1 MFSAFSILTVVL
13 TTAHSDRL
21 PRSIWSVRGRRDVGD
36 ILTSDV
42 HGREVRNKKRHFTVS
57 GVPCLGLPSL
67 TVLALQY
74 SKVRNINSGQT

>member
-1 MFSAFSILTVVL
+1 MFSAFFMITVVL
-13 TTAHSDRL
+13 TTGL

-36 ILTSDV
+36 VLTSDV

-74 SKVRNINSGQT
+74 SKVRHIFPGQT